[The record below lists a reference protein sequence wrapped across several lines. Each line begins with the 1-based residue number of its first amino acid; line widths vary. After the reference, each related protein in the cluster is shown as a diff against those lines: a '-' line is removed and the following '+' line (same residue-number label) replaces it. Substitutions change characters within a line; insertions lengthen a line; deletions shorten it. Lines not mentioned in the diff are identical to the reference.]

1 MLCDLARLTLI
12 VGTFK
17 QDKRISKYSV
27 NISLVIISLIFVS
40 LGVVWE
46 YYVNISKQDP
56 NNKSL

>member
-1 MLCDLARLTLI
+1 MI
-12 VGTFK
+12 VGKFK

-27 NISLVIISLIFVS
+27 NISLVLISLLFVS

>member
-1 MLCDLARLTLI
+1 MI
-12 VGTFK
+12 VGKFK

-27 NISLVIISLIFVS
+27 NISLVLISLLFVS

-56 NNKSL
+56 INKSL